1 MGAPPTPERE
11 DMNMLKMCKEQGCLK
26 KVAGGQSIKSY
37 AARSLGYCL
46 RHYLDR
52 FPTPPIKR
60 RKRPV
65 CRQGNQMI
73 LSWSE
78 RIRLE
83 KVGFNQSEWSPEF
96 RKEMREYWKARMKGE
111 LL

>member
-1 MGAPPTPERE
+1 MRCRE
-11 DMNMLKMCKEQGCLK
+11 KGCVK
-26 KVAGGQSIKSY
+26 RVSRGKSPVSY
-37 AARSLGYCL
+37 ACQALGLCR

-65 CRQGNQMI
+65 CRQGSQMI

-78 RIRLE
+78 LIEME
-83 KVGFNQSEWSPEF
+83 KAGFNQAEWSPEF
-96 RKEMREYWKARMKGE
+96 RKEMREYWKAKERGE